1 MCFFFNQ
8 KPPYELRISD
18 WSSDVCSSDLV
29 RVDATMDEQ
38 PLGSRHLVD
47 DAADLVG
54 LLNGQELFLP
64 ARGNEGKHHHV
75 GVGIEE
81 DILDELL
88 GAAEAGLSKTV
99 LADEVSLHVEY
110 ELPAAEAIERRVRI
124 DRRDLV
130 QLKEAAGPPGS
141 GVRSVEGEQR
151 ADRKSTRLNSS
162 H

>member
-1 MCFFFNQ
+1 M
-8 KPPYELRISD
+8 RISD
-18 WSSDVCSSDLV
+18 WSSDVCSSDLFAAERQALVNAYVLHPQGTCLLDHSQALLVMQEEAAPARPPLGVALPGRDAPGPGQLVHALEVARLV

-88 GAAEAGLSKTV
+88 GAAERSEEHT
-99 LADEVSLHVEY
+99 S
-110 ELPAAEAIERRVRI
+110 EL
-124 DRRDLV
+124 
-130 QLKEAAGPPGS
+130 Q
-141 GVRSVEGEQR
+141 
-151 ADRKSTRLNSS
+151 
-162 H
+162 

>member
-1 MCFFFNQ
+1 MV
-8 KPPYELRISD
+8 R
-18 WSSDVCSSDLV
+18 SSF
-29 RVDATMDEQ
+29 
-38 PLGSRHLVD
+38 SR
-47 DAADLVG
+47 
-54 LLNGQELFLP
+54 
-64 ARGNEGKHHHV
+64 RGNEGKHHHV

-130 QLKEAAGPPGS
+130 QLTEAAGPPGS
-141 GVRSVEGEQR
+141 GVRRSEEHTSELQSLMRISYAVF
-151 ADRKSTRLNSS
+151 
-162 H
+162 